1 MTTKYKYLIF
11 SGLLAWVLVVAVSC
25 NLSDQEDYDGL
36 ATISASSPTVT
47 VDANDF
53 ENIPGVEEDATYT
66 YTVSLSEPQIA
77 DVKIQ
82 VFQSGGTATEDVDFA
97 LGEHTLVIP
106 AYETSTTGSL
116 TIFGDTEPE
125 DSETLDITIGDISTA
140 NATWTPTTYSF
151 VLDNF
156 VSDVLDI
163 EFAFCVD
170 VFFGGDAYVWSDFGG
185 DPDIFVSDAEGFDI
199 TDPWATW
206 NSTDY
211 AATGD
216 CPEVLTMD
224 KADWGDGEYV
234 LWHELYSNV
243 NYAFWDPQPI
253 PIVAT
258 FVQAGLFRKTVIQDD
273 SQAVQSNDIGAA
285 DGDYAGTNIWGGIAR
300 VTIAGDTYTIADFDG
315 NELLKGIMVDGKM
328 TAARP
333 SELNKAPYAGVSF
346 EE

>member
-1 MTTKYKYLIF
+1 MTTKYKNLIF
-11 SGLLAWVLVVAVSC
+11 SGLLAWVLVIVSC
-25 NLSDQEDYDGL
+25 KDQEDYTGL
-36 ATISASSPTVT
+36 ATIEASSPTVS

-53 ENIPGVEEDATYT
+53 ENIPGIEEDATYT

-125 DSETLDITIGDISTA
+125 DAETLDITIGDISTA
-140 NATWTPTTYSF
+140 NAIWTPTTYSF

-156 VSDVLDI
+156 VSEVLDI

-170 VFFGGDAYVWSDFGG
+170 VFFNGDAYVWPDLGG

-199 TDPWATW
+199 TDPWATF
-206 NSTDY
+206 NGTGF

-234 LWHELYSNV
+234 LWHELYSNI
-243 NYAFWDPQPI
+243 NYAFWDPQSI
-253 PIVAT
+253 PITAT
-258 FVQAGLFRKTVIQDD
+258 FTQAGLFQKTIVQDD
-273 SQAVQSNDIGAA
+273 SQAIQSNDIGAA
-285 DGDYAGTNIWGGIAR
+285 DADYAGTNIWGGIAR
-300 VTIAGDTYTIADFDG
+300 VTIAGDTYTIADFEG
-315 NELLKGIMVDGKM
+315 NEVLSGKMVDGKM

-333 SELNKAPYAGVSF
+333 SQLNKAPYAGERF
-346 EE
+346 EK